1 METNINREITE
12 EVILVEDPVAEIY
25 PSEEP
30 IPNKKT
36 ANFDFVEAANIDE
49 EAGVKLEIKEEIT
62 LEEDPLS
69 IHRVDNVEEPEQKSY
84 EHRPNTIYIAQH
96 NINI

>member
-12 EVILVEDPVAEIY
+12 DVIVDGDPIAEVF

-30 IPNKKT
+30 ILKNKT
-36 ANFDFVEAANIDE
+36 ANFDFVEAANIDDE
-49 EAGVKLEIKEEIT
+49 TGVKLEIKEEIT

-69 IHRVDNVEEPEQKSY
+69 IHGTVNVEEPEAHY
-84 EHRPNTIYIAQH
+84 
-96 NINI
+96 